1 MLCTVC
7 PLPKQYIVTFAGKS
21 LENTPICSGLRG
33 GVGERGKF
41 LLELARKKAE
51 AKKAEV
57 CKGKGDDFDIDDA
70 KSDTPKDKASQW
82 LATIP
87 AEGDTKG

>member
-1 MLCTVC
+1 M
-7 PLPKQYIVTFAGKS
+7 
-21 LENTPICSGLRG
+21 
-33 GVGERGKF
+33 
-41 LLELARKKAE
+41 LELARKKAE

-57 CKGKGDDFDIDDA
+57 CKGKGEDFDIDDA